1 MNILIT
7 GIHGFVGSNLVA
19 ALKERHNL
27 YGLDI
32 VAPAKEGVIK
42 TFSWKDIEPASFPL
56 QSLPKFDA
64 IVHLAGKAHDTKNQ
78 AVAQTYF
85 DINTGLT
92 RKIFDFFIESS
103 AQKFVFFSSVKAAAD
118 SVVGDML
125 TEDVVP
131 APVGP
136 YGESKIKAEEYILD
150 GLKAE
155 DGKLKVGS
163 RDGKG
168 VYILRPC
175 MIHGPGNKGNLNLL
189 YNVVRK
195 GIPWP
200 LGSFENRRSFTSID
214 NLCYVVE
221 GLLTKEV
228 ESFTEKSLS
237 GLLNLGGTM
246 LGTSR
251 EKPFRKQGI
260 ISDVDKPAL
269 IQRNIAELGLDCVVC
284 IGGNGTQKTAA
295 KFAAMGINIV
305 SVPKT
310 IDNDIWGTDISFG
323 FDSAVSIATDAIDRL
338 HSTASSHKR
347 VMVIEVMGHKAGWIA
362 LYSGMAGGGDVI
374 LVPEIPYNIKN
385 IGDTILNRLKKG
397 KPYSIVVVAEGIQT
411 DGRKRAAEYIAQE
424 IEYETGIETRET
436 VLGYIQRGGSPT
448 PFDRN
453 LSTRMGGHATEL
465 IANGQFGRM
474 IALKGDE
481 ISSVALEEVA
491 GKLKL
496 VTEEHDLVVQGR
508 RMGICFG

>member
-1 MNILIT
+1 MRIGILTSGGDCPGINAT
-7 GIHGFVGSNLVA
+7 IRGVCKTAINYYGMEVVGIHSGF
-19 ALKERHNL
+19 
-27 YGLDI
+27 
-32 VAPAKEGVIK
+32 
-42 TFSWKDIEPASFPL
+42 
-56 QSLPKFDA
+56 Q
-64 IVHLAGKAHDTKNQ
+64 
-78 AVAQTYF
+78 
-85 DINTGLT
+85 
-92 RKIFDFFIESS
+92 
-103 AQKFVFFSSVKAAAD
+103 
-118 SVVGDML
+118 
-125 TEDVVP
+125 
-131 APVGP
+131 
-136 YGESKIKAEEYILD
+136 
-150 GLKAE
+150 
-155 DGKLKVGS
+155 
-163 RDGKG
+163 
-168 VYILRPC
+168 
-175 MIHGPGNKGNLNLL
+175 
-189 YNVVRK
+189 
-195 GIPWP
+195 
-200 LGSFENRRSFTSID
+200 
-214 NLCYVVE
+214 
-221 GLLTKEV
+221 GLLTKDV
-228 ESFTEKSLS
+228 ELITDKSLS
-237 GLLNLGGTM
+237 GLLNLGGTI

-251 EKPFRKQGI
+251 EKPFKKGGVVAE
-260 ISDVDKPAL
+260 DVNKPAL
-269 IQRNIAELGLDCVVC
+269 IEHNIKEIGLDCVVC

-295 KFAAMGINIV
+295 KLAAMGLNIV

-374 LVPEIPYNIKN
+374 LLPEIPYDIKN
-385 IGDTILNRLKKG
+385 IGEVILKG

-465 IANGQFGRM
+465 IADGQFGRM

-481 ISSVALEEVA
+481 ISSLPLNEVA

-496 VTEEHDLVVQGR
+496 VTEDHDLVVQGR

>member
-1 MNILIT
+1 MRIGILTSGGDCPGINAT
-7 GIHGFVGSNLVA
+7 IRGVCKTAINYYGMEVVGIHSGF
-19 ALKERHNL
+19 
-27 YGLDI
+27 
-32 VAPAKEGVIK
+32 
-42 TFSWKDIEPASFPL
+42 
-56 QSLPKFDA
+56 Q
-64 IVHLAGKAHDTKNQ
+64 
-78 AVAQTYF
+78 
-85 DINTGLT
+85 
-92 RKIFDFFIESS
+92 
-103 AQKFVFFSSVKAAAD
+103 
-118 SVVGDML
+118 
-125 TEDVVP
+125 
-131 APVGP
+131 
-136 YGESKIKAEEYILD
+136 
-150 GLKAE
+150 
-155 DGKLKVGS
+155 
-163 RDGKG
+163 
-168 VYILRPC
+168 
-175 MIHGPGNKGNLNLL
+175 
-189 YNVVRK
+189 
-195 GIPWP
+195 
-200 LGSFENRRSFTSID
+200 
-214 NLCYVVE
+214 
-221 GLLTKEV
+221 GLLTKDV
-228 ESFTEKSLS
+228 ELITDKSLS
-237 GLLNLGGTM
+237 GLLNFGGTI

-251 EKPFRKQGI
+251 EKPFKKGGVVAE
-260 ISDVDKPAL
+260 DVNKPAL
-269 IQRNIAELGLDCVVC
+269 IEHNIKEIGLDCVVC

-295 KFAAMGINIV
+295 KLAAMGLNIV

-374 LVPEIPYNIKN
+374 LLPEIPYDIKN
-385 IGDTILNRLKKG
+385 IGEVILNRLRKG

-465 IANGQFGRM
+465 IADGQFGRM

-481 ISSVALEEVA
+481 ISSLPLNEVA

-496 VTEEHDLVVQGR
+496 VTEDHDLVVQGR